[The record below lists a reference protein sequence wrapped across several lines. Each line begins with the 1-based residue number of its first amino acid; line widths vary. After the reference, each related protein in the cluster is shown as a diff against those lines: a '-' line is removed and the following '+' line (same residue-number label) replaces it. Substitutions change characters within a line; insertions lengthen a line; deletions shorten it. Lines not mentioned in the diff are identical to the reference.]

1 MARSVF
7 LVWLGVIASACATP
21 HRVPDDARVNPAT
34 GASLSELGPPAARY
48 TTDPDDGPGNGLGN
62 GLGVGNGLG
71 PGGGARLTPGQLA
84 LAARLDS
91 ALAARGTRAAP
102 DQALTTMA
110 GVFLDSAARSGSID
124 TVDVERVAR
133 HLGFPGTILAACV
146 FPVAPP
152 PPAGADDT
160 WRQSLAELAPNLAVT
175 RYGLAVSE
183 SLGMAAVVFGD
194 MSVALESP
202 LPRQLPRTGSLRLR
216 GALGPRFAFGH
227 LYVTAPDGRVSETPI
242 AKRDFDLPLSLPTV
256 GVYRVE
262 LMGDGPTGPTVVMNV
277 PISVGVDP
285 DREAALPSGPPAGVR
300 LEAGQ
305 TRGTAATGPP
315 LPVAAFEARM
325 LDLLNGARARAGLG
339 PLRSDPQLAAV
350 ALAHAE
356 DMERAHFFGHVS
368 PSTGSAADRLDRAGI
383 EVSTSGE
390 NLSQAST
397 PEESHEGLMQSPGH
411 RANMLGARFTHVG
424 IGVVRTPETPPRYLA
439 TLLFARRPPAG
450 YAWTATDAVAAIA
463 ALRAHHGVP
472 PAAVDGGLR
481 TAAESGMAA
490 FLATGTTAAAAAAS
504 NAAFVAEA
512 TRDAARRRSQAT
524 ATRSAC
530 THFFEILDP
539 EQLES
544 LPVLVDPRLARM
556 GVAVGARGG
565 DGRIPRFA
573 VIVVSEGL
581 PCAGQ

>member
-1 MARSVF
+1 MAR
-7 LVWLGVIASACATP
+7 
-21 HRVPDDARVNPAT
+21 
-34 GASLSELGPPAARY
+34 
-48 TTDPDDGPGNGLGN
+48 
-62 GLGVGNGLG
+62 
-71 PGGGARLTPGQLA
+71 
-84 LAARLDS
+84 
-91 ALAARGTRAAP
+91 
-102 DQALTTMA
+102 
-110 GVFLDSAARSGSID
+110 VFLDSAARTGNID
-124 TVDVERVAR
+124 SVDVERVAR

-146 FPVAPP
+146 FPLAPP
-152 PPAGADDT
+152 PRAGADDT

-183 SLGMAAVVFGD
+183 TLGMAAVVFGD
-194 MSVALESP
+194 MSVALEAP
-202 LPRQLPRTGSLRLR
+202 LPRHLPRPGSLRMR
-216 GALGPRFAFGH
+216 GTLGPRFGYGH

-242 AKRDFDLPLSLPTV
+242 AKRDFDLPVPLPTV

-277 PISVGVDP
+277 PISVGVNP
-285 DREAALPSGPPAGVR
+285 DLEAALPSGPATGVSR
-300 LEAGQ
+300 DAGQ
-305 TRGTAATGPP
+305 ARGSATTGAP

-339 PLRSDPQLAAV
+339 ALLPDPQLGAV

-356 DMERAHFFGHVS
+356 DMQRAHFFGHVS
-368 PSTGSAADRLDRAGI
+368 PSTGSAADRLARAGI

-390 NLSQAST
+390 NLSQAGT
-397 PEESHEGLMQSPGH
+397 PEESHDGLMQSPGH

-450 YAWTATDAVAAIA
+450 YAWTATDAVTAIA

-472 PAAVDGGLR
+472 SAPVDPGLR

-512 TRDAARRRSQAT
+512 TRDAARRKTPANAS
-524 ATRSAC
+524 RSAC

-556 GVAVGARGG
+556 GVAVGVRHGAGWPARDGG
-565 DGRIPRFA
+565 DRGTPRFA

>member
-1 MARSVF
+1 MARSAF
-7 LVWLGVIASACATP
+7 LVWLGVTASACATP
-21 HRVPDDARVNPAT
+21 HGVADDARVTPAT
-34 GASLSELGPPAARY
+34 GASLAALGPPAARY
-48 TTDPDDGPGNGLGN
+48 TTDAGNGLGN
-62 GLGVGNGLG
+62 GLGNGIA
-71 PGGGARLTPGQLA
+71 PGSGARPPPGQLA
-84 LAARLDS
+84 LAERLAS
-91 ALAARGTRAAP
+91 ALATRGARAAP
-102 DQALTTMA
+102 DQALTAMA
-110 GVFLDSAARSGSID
+110 RVFLDSAARSGSID

-146 FPVAPP
+146 FPLAPP

-183 SLGMAAVVFGD
+183 SPGMAAVVFGD
-194 MSVALESP
+194 MSVALEAP
-202 LPRQLPRTGSLRLR
+202 LPRHLAATGTLRLR
-216 GALGPRFAFGH
+216 GALGPRFGYGH
-227 LYVTAPDGRVSETPI
+227 LYVTAPDGRVNETPI
-242 AKRDFDLPLSLPTV
+242 AKRDFDLPVGFPAA

-285 DREAALPSGPPAGVR
+285 PELETGLPSSPPSAGGGR
-300 LEAGQ
+300 DAGL
-305 TRGTAATGPP
+305 TRGTPTTGPP
-315 LPVAAFEARM
+315 LSVPAFEARM
-325 LDLLNGARARAGLG
+325 LDLLNAARVRAGLR
-339 PLRSDPQLAAV
+339 PLLSDPQLRAV

-368 PSTGSAADRLDRAGI
+368 PTTGSAADRLARAGI

-397 PEESHEGLMQSPGH
+397 PEESHDGLMQSPGH

-424 IGVVRTPETPPRYLA
+424 IGVVRTPEIPPRYLA

-463 ALRAHHGVP
+463 ALRVHHGVP
-472 PAAVDGGLR
+472 AAVVDPGLR

-490 FLATGTTAAAAAAS
+490 FLAIGTTAAAAAAS
-504 NAAFVAEA
+504 NAAFVTEA
-512 TRDAARRRSQAT
+512 ARDAARLKTPAT

-530 THFFEILDP
+530 THFFQILDP

-544 LPVLVDPRLARM
+544 LPMLVDPRLARM
-556 GVAVGARGG
+556 GVAVGAPADRGT
-565 DGRIPRFA
+565 PRFA

>member
-1 MARSVF
+1 MAR
-7 LVWLGVIASACATP
+7 
-21 HRVPDDARVNPAT
+21 
-34 GASLSELGPPAARY
+34 
-48 TTDPDDGPGNGLGN
+48 
-62 GLGVGNGLG
+62 
-71 PGGGARLTPGQLA
+71 
-84 LAARLDS
+84 
-91 ALAARGTRAAP
+91 
-102 DQALTTMA
+102 
-110 GVFLDSAARSGSID
+110 VFLDSAARTGSID
-124 TVDVERVAR
+124 AVDVERVAR

-146 FPVAPP
+146 FPLAPP

-160 WRQSLAELAPNLAVT
+160 WRQSLADLAPNLAVT

-202 LPRQLPRTGSLRLR
+202 VPRHLPRTGNLRLR
-216 GALGPRFAFGH
+216 GALGPRFGYGH
-227 LYVTAPDGRVSETPI
+227 LYVTAPDGRVSETLI
-242 AKRDFDLPLSLPTV
+242 AKRDFDLPVAFPAAGL
-256 GVYRVE
+256 YRVE

-277 PISVGVDP
+277 PIAVGVDP
-285 DREAALPSGPPAGVR
+285 EAGEALPSSGPTAGVAR
-300 LEAGQ
+300 DGAR
-305 TRGTAATGPP
+305 THGTTTTSTGPP
-315 LPVAAFEARM
+315 LSVPAFEARM
-325 LDLLNGARARAGLG
+325 LDLLNGARARAGLR
-339 PLRSDPQLAAV
+339 PLLSDPQLGAV

-368 PSTGSAADRLDRAGI
+368 PTTGSAADRLARAGI

-424 IGVVRTPETPPRYLA
+424 IGVVRTPEIPPRYLA
-439 TLLFARRPPAG
+439 ALLFARRPPAG
-450 YAWTATDAVAAIA
+450 YAWTATDAITAIA

-472 PAAVDGGLR
+472 PAAVDPGLR

-512 TRDAARRRSQAT
+512 ARDAARRKTPAT
-524 ATRSAC
+524 ASRSAC
-530 THFFEILDP
+530 THFFEIVDP

-544 LPVLVDPRLARM
+544 LAVLVDPRLARM
-556 GVAVGARGG
+556 GVAVGARGDRG
-565 DGRIPRFA
+565 APRFA

>member
-1 MARSVF
+1 MAR
-7 LVWLGVIASACATP
+7 
-21 HRVPDDARVNPAT
+21 
-34 GASLSELGPPAARY
+34 
-48 TTDPDDGPGNGLGN
+48 
-62 GLGVGNGLG
+62 
-71 PGGGARLTPGQLA
+71 
-84 LAARLDS
+84 
-91 ALAARGTRAAP
+91 
-102 DQALTTMA
+102 
-110 GVFLDSAARSGSID
+110 VFLDSAARTGNID
-124 TVDVERVAR
+124 SVDVERVAR

-146 FPVAPP
+146 FPLALPP
-152 PPAGADDT
+152 RAGADDT
-160 WRQSLAELAPNLAVT
+160 WRQSLVELAPNLAVT

-194 MSVALESP
+194 MSVALEAP
-202 LPRQLPRTGSLRLR
+202 LPRQLARPGNLRLR
-216 GALGPRFAFGH
+216 GALGPRFGYGH

-242 AKRDFDLPLSLPTV
+242 AKRDFDLPVPLPTS

-277 PISVGVDP
+277 PISVGVNP
-285 DREAALPSGPPAGVR
+285 EIEAAAGG
-300 LEAGQ
+300 ASDGAQ
-305 TRGTAATGPP
+305 ARGTATTGPP

-325 LDLLNGARARAGLG
+325 LVLLNGARARAGLG
-339 PLRSDPQLAAV
+339 PLLSDPQLAAV

-368 PSTGSAADRLDRAGI
+368 PTTGSAADRLARAGI

-411 RANMLGARFTHVG
+411 RANMLGAHFTHVG
-424 IGVVRTPETPPRYLA
+424 IGVVRTPEIPPRYLA

-450 YAWTATDAVAAIA
+450 SAWTAADAVAAIA

-472 PAAVDGGLR
+472 PAAVDPGLR
-481 TAAESGMAA
+481 GAAESGMAA
-490 FLATGTTAAAAAAS
+490 FLATGTTAAAAAAA

-512 TRDAARRRSQAT
+512 ARDAARRKTPAT
-524 ATRSAC
+524 ASRSAC

-544 LPVLVDPRLARM
+544 LPVLVDRRLARM
-556 GVAVGARGG
+556 GVAVGARGDRG
-565 DGRIPRFA
+565 TPRFA